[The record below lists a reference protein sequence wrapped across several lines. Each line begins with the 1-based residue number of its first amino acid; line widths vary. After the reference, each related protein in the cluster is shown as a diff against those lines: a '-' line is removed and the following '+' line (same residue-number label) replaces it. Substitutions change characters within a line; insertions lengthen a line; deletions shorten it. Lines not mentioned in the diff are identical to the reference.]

1 MGCAVDEIFS
11 LDLIVFVAASFASSL
26 VAGLAGFAFGLVAAG
41 IWLHVISPAQTAAL
55 IVGFGMLVQ
64 GISVWKLR
72 GSISVRRL
80 LPFLVGGA
88 VGVPAGV
95 ELLRWISAA
104 HMRSAVGIVLIL
116 FSLYSL
122 ARPRLATIKAAG
134 RAADG
139 AVGFLNGVLGGATG
153 LAGILTVVWC
163 SVRGWSKDEQ
173 RAVFQPVGVAV
184 FAMTALW
191 LGGTGLIDR
200 ETVRLFL
207 LGLPAVLI
215 GTWLGLRLYRR
226 LDEVRFRKIVLML
239 LLLSGVALVV

>member
-1 MGCAVDEIFS
+1 MDGIFS
-11 LDLIVFVAASFASSL
+11 LDLIVFVAASFAASL

-41 IWLHVISPAQTAAL
+41 LWLHVISPAQTAAL
-55 IVGFGMLVQ
+55 IVVFGLLVQ

-72 GSISVRRL
+72 RSITVRRL
-80 LPFLVGGA
+80 LPFLIGGA

-104 HMRSAVGIVLIL
+104 NMRSAIGIVLIL

-122 ARPRLATIKAAG
+122 ARPRLATVKAAG
-134 RAADG
+134 GIADG

-163 SVRGWSKDEQ
+163 SVRGWPKDEQ
-173 RAVFQPVGVAV
+173 RAMFQPVGVAV

-200 ETVRLFL
+200 DTVRLFL

-215 GTWLGLRLYRR
+215 GTWLGLRLYGR
-226 LDEVRFRKIVLML
+226 LDEVRFRKIVLLL
-239 LLLSGVALVV
+239 LLLSGVGLVV